1 MTNKNEKSGRAVIIN
16 KKGGAD
22 KEERDEINQ
31 CVRVWKGCGGGKEMM
46 D

>member
-22 KEERDEINQ
+22 KEERRNKSMCEG
-31 CVRVWKGCGGGKEMM
+31 VERVW
-46 D
+46 